1 MISYVK
7 IKPAADKAKNWVKGV
22 CTSDDTKPVDGIANG
37 SKLLELDT
45 GKRCVYD
52 EGQTKWIEYGTGE
65 DRSNKPKNVK
75 TEVYEGLLSELLTF
89 ENIQKYGAALDAG
102 AIGVA
107 QSLDITDEK
116 MAEIKMGM
124 NYLPPL
130 DDTDL
135 GFFAFGAGI
144 FGRTFFRMLDM
155 ASSDWNKTFSDEAAY
170 INYVEK
176 RFKLEAGLSIVVGL
190 TKSSVS
196 GYFAYINTNGNP
208 TIITNSDNDHIDNL
222 GRFRFTFY
230 YMDEGVEPSGGA
242 KVTTETISG
251 PLSTIFT
258 DNGWNEAKFRRL
270 GEDIRAGQ
278 ASARLTVTMG
288 AHYFD
293 AQLMVAGS
301 ASSAETM
308 VLATAF
314 FTVTLN
320 DPVVKIVWSFED
332 EAGIEGVI
340 MMCSPSTEAWDIIDD
355 SAFSQMTGQK
365 SYDLVIT
372 RIEEE

>member
-7 IKPAADKAKNWVKGV
+7 IEPTADKAKNWVKGV

-107 QSLDITDEK
+107 QSLDTTDEK

-124 NYLPPL
+124 NYLPPSS
-130 DDTDL
+130 DTDP
-135 GFFAFGAGI
+135 GFFVFGAGT
-144 FGRTFFRMLDM
+144 FGHAFFVMLDM

-170 INYVEK
+170 IDYVEW
-176 RFKLEAGLSIVVGL
+176 RFTLEAGTSVVVQL

-196 GYFAYINTNGNP
+196 GYFAYVNTNGDP
-208 TIITNSDNDHIDNL
+208 TIATIDRHIDNL

-251 PLSTIFT
+251 PLSTIFN
-258 DNGWNEAKFRRL
+258 DNGWDEAKFRQL
-270 GEDIRAGQ
+270 EEDIRAGQ

-288 AHYFD
+288 SDYFD
-293 AQLMVAGS
+293 AQLMVAS
-301 ASSAETM
+301 STSSAETM

-314 FTVTLN
+314 FAFTRN
-320 DPVVKIVWSFED
+320 DPVVRIVWSFEG
-332 EAGIEGVI
+332 ELGIEGG
-340 MMCSPSTEAWDIIDD
+340 MMVYRPSTKAWDIISDEQL
-355 SAFSQMTGQK
+355 SQMTGQS
-365 SYDLVIT
+365 SYDLIIT

>member
-7 IKPAADKAKNWVKGV
+7 IKPTADKAKNWVKGV
-22 CTSDDTKPVDGIANG
+22 CTSDDTKPIDGIANG

-107 QSLDITDEK
+107 QSLDTTNEK
-116 MAEIKMGM
+116 MAEAKIGM
-124 NYLPPL
+124 NYLPP
-130 DDTDL
+130 DDIDP
-135 GFFAFGAGI
+135 GFFVFGAGT
-144 FGRTFFRMLDM
+144 FGRTFVDMLDM
-155 ASSDWNKTFSDEAAY
+155 ASSDWNRTFSDEAEY
-170 INYVEK
+170 IDHVKKN
-176 RFKLEAGLSIVVGL
+176 FSLELGASIVVQL
-190 TKSSVS
+190 TKSPVL

-208 TIITNSDNDHIDNL
+208 TIIARNQIDNL

-251 PLSTIFT
+251 PMSQLFA
-258 DNGWNEAKFRRL
+258 GWTEKKFYKL
-270 GEDIRAGQ
+270 AEDISASR
-278 ASARLTVTMG
+278 ASALMRIQYGIGSGAYFEAQIMRSLTVAGDT
-288 AHYFD
+288 
-293 AQLMVAGS
+293 LLNTVAF
-301 ASSAETM
+301 ALKENL
-308 VLATAF
+308 VLI
-314 FTVTLN
+314 VTWFYVGGDIN
-320 DPVVKIVWSFED
+320 VDSVMRAWINGQWVPV
-332 EAGIEGVI
+332 
-340 MMCSPSTEAWDIIDD
+340 DD
-355 SAFSQMTGQK
+355 DLIKTITGQE
-365 SYDLVIT
+365 SFDLIIT

>member
-7 IKPAADKAKNWVKGV
+7 IKPTADKAKNWVKGV
-22 CTSDDTKPVDGIANG
+22 CTSDDTKPIDGIANG

-107 QSLDITDEK
+107 QSLDTTDEN

-124 NYLPPL
+124 NYLPPSS
-130 DDTDL
+130 DTDP
-135 GFFAFGAGI
+135 GFFVFGAGI
-144 FGRTFFRMLDM
+144 FGRAFSGILEM
-155 ASSDWNKTFSDEAAY
+155 SGSEWNRTFSDEAEY
-170 INYVEK
+170 INYVKK
-176 RFKLEAGLSIVVGL
+176 RFKLEAGISIVVRL
-190 TKSSVS
+190 TKSSVY

-208 TIITNSDNDHIDNL
+208 VSTINHDAIDNL

-242 KVTTETISG
+242 EVTTETISG
-251 PLSTIFT
+251 PLSTIFS
-258 DNGWNEAKFRRL
+258 DNGYTKEKFEEL
-270 GEDIRAGQ
+270 ISDIYSGK
-278 ASARLTVTMG
+278 ASAAISIGMG
-288 AHYFD
+288 TNTTIKGFMSP
-293 AQLMVAGS
+293 LMVDDEPRS
-301 ASSAETM
+301 LMLCASNNSIDNN
-308 VLATAF
+308 L
-314 FTVTLN
+314 TLS
-320 DPVVKIVWSFED
+320 VVFLYVGDDNSIACAMTLFNGITGEWSIISD
-332 EAGIEGVI
+332 EQL
-340 MMCSPSTEAWDIIDD
+340 
-355 SAFSQMTGQK
+355 SQITGQS
-365 SYDLVIT
+365 SYDLIIT

>member
-7 IKPAADKAKNWVKGV
+7 IKPTADKAKNWVKGV
-22 CTSDDTKPVDGIANG
+22 CTSDDTKPIDGIANG

-107 QSLDITDEK
+107 QSLNATDEK

-124 NYLPPL
+124 NYLPPSS
-130 DDTDL
+130 DTDP
-135 GFFAFGAGI
+135 GFFAFSAGA
-144 FGRTFFRMLDM
+144 FGRAFSGILEM
-155 ASSDWNKTFSDEAAY
+155 SGSEWNRTFSDEAAY
-170 INYVEK
+170 IDYVEK
-176 RFKLEAGLSIVVGL
+176 RFKLDVGLSIVVEL
-190 TKSSVS
+190 SKSSVP
-196 GYFAYINTNGNP
+196 GYLAYINMNGNP
-208 TIITNSDNDHIDNL
+208 TTINHDDIDNL

-251 PLSTIFT
+251 PMSTIFT
-258 DNGWNEAKFRRL
+258 DNGWDEAKFRQL
-270 GEDIRAGQ
+270 EEDIRAGQ
-278 ASARLTVTMG
+278 ASARLTVAAG
-288 AHYFD
+288 SNYFD

-301 ASSAETM
+301 ASSAKTM

-314 FTVTLN
+314 FAYTLN
-320 DPVVKIVWSFED
+320 GFVVRIVWSFEG
-332 EAGIEGVI
+332 ELGIQGLI
-340 MMCSPSTEAWDIIDD
+340 MAYSPSTKAWDAIED
-355 SAFSQMTGQK
+355 SALSQMTGQS
-365 SYDLVIT
+365 SYDLIIT
-372 RIEEE
+372 RIKEE

>member
-7 IKPAADKAKNWVKGV
+7 IKPTADKAKNWVKGV
-22 CTSDDTKPVDGIANG
+22 CTSDDTKPVEGIANG

-107 QSLDITDEK
+107 QSLDTTEK

-124 NYLPPL
+124 IYLPPL
-130 DDTDL
+130 DDTDP
-135 GFFAFGAGI
+135 GFFAFGAGL
-144 FGRTFFRMLDM
+144 FGTGYFDMLDVSG
-155 ASSDWNKTFSDEAAY
+155 AEWNKTFSDEAEY
-170 INYVEK
+170 IDYVETI
-176 RFKLEAGLSIVVGL
+176 FKPELGASIVVRL
-190 TKSSVS
+190 SKRSSEL
-196 GYFAYINTNGNP
+196 GYFAYINMNGNP
-208 TIITNSDNDHIDNL
+208 TIIDQIDNL

-230 YMDEGVEPSGGA
+230 YMDKGVEPSGGA

-251 PLSTIFT
+251 PMSQLFT
-258 DNGWNEAKFRRL
+258 GWSKDKFDQL
-270 GEDIRAGQ
+270 AEDISAGR
-278 ASARLTVTMG
+278 ASARVRVQLGT
-288 AHYFD
+288 AYFD
-293 AQLMVAGS
+293 AQIMPSNNGAIGTLNMAIFTPTHNAVN
-301 ASSAETM
+301 
-308 VLATAF
+308 F
-314 FTVTLN
+314 FTLLAITYYYL
-320 DPVVKIVWSFED
+320 SD
-332 EAGIEGVI
+332 EEPISAYMLLHDSQSGVSGFVNI
-340 MMCSPSTEAWDIIDD
+340 TDEQL
-355 SAFSQMTGQK
+355 SQMTGQT

>member
-7 IKPAADKAKNWVKGV
+7 IKPTADKAKNWVKGV

-107 QSLDITDEK
+107 QSLDTTDEK
-116 MAEIKMGM
+116 MAQIKMGM

-144 FGRTFFRMLDM
+144 FGRTFFEMLDM

-176 RFKLEAGLSIVVGL
+176 RFKLEAGISVVVQL
-190 TKSSVS
+190 IKSSVL
-196 GYFAYINTNGNP
+196 GYIAYINTNGNP
-208 TIITNSDNDHIDNL
+208 TIIDHNQIDNL

-332 EAGIEGVI
+332 EAGIEGAI
-340 MMCSPSTEAWDIIDD
+340 MAYSPSTKDWEYIND

-365 SYDLVIT
+365 SYDLIIT